1 MHFDRQLIASG
12 APMEDKVGYSRA
24 VRVGPFVYVGGTT
37 ATAPDGSVDCPGDA
51 YGQTKNVLEKIG
63 QALFAAGA
71 TFPEVVRVRVYI
83 TDIAKAGDCL
93 RAYSEIFKTIKP
105 IATMCEIKGLFRP
118 EQIVEI
124 EVDAVI
130 GSSAADPQSK

>member
-1 MHFDRQLIASG
+1 MQFDRQCIASG
-12 APMEDKVGYSRA
+12 APMEEKVGYSRA

-37 ATAPDGSVDCPGDA
+37 ATNADGQVACPDDA
-51 YGQTKNVLEKIG
+51 YGQAKNVFEKIG
-63 QALFAAGA
+63 EALEAAGSGYA
-71 TFPEVVRVRVYI
+71 EVVRVRIYI
-83 TDIAKAGDCL
+83 TDISKAGDCM
-93 RAYSEIFKTIKP
+93 RAYSEVFKAIKP

-130 GSSAADPQSK
+130 GSSAP

>member
-1 MHFDRQLIASG
+1 MQFDRQLIASG
-12 APMEDKVGYSRA
+12 APMEEKVGYSRA

-37 ATAPDGSVDCPGDA
+37 STGPDGEGACPGDA

-63 QALFAAGA
+63 QALAAAGA
-71 TFPEVVRVRVYI
+71 TFPEVVRVRIYI
-83 TDIAKAGDCL
+83 TDITKAGDCM
-93 RAYSEIFKTIKP
+93 RAYSEVFKAIKP

-130 GSSAADPQSK
+130 GSVASS

>member
-1 MHFDRQLIASG
+1 MQFDRQLIASG
-12 APMEDKVGYSRA
+12 APMEEKVGYSRA

-37 ATAPDGSVDCPGDA
+37 ATSPDGSVACPGDA
-51 YGQTKNVLEKIG
+51 YGQTKNVLEKID
-63 QALFAAGA
+63 QALAAAGA
-71 TFPEVVRVRVYI
+71 TFPEVVRVRIYI
-83 TDIAKAGDCL
+83 TDIIKAGDCM
-93 RAYSEIFKTIKP
+93 RAYSEVFKAIKP

-130 GSSAADPQSK
+130 GSATAN